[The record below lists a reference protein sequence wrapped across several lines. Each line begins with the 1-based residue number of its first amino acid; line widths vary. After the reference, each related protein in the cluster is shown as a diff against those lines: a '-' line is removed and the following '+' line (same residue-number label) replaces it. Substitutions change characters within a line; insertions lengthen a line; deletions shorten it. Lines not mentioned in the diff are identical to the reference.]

1 MYQKSTCINAYF
13 RPSKRPENTVIF
25 RPKSTG
31 KEKDAETGYH
41 YFGARYYNSDLS
53 LWLSVDP
60 MSDKYPSL
68 SPYNYCAWNPMKLVD
83 PDGAE
88 LETNTDWY
96 KDRDGHVHWNANVH
110 SQSDLKDGE
119 TYLGRTTTMIAEGED
134 MMMYGDQY
142 GHKHS
147 SIPLREITVTETLT
161 DFERTMQN
169 PIVQS
174 IHQSAS
180 SFWEYPVT
188 EAVVDVTLTVVTGGI
203 MSGIGKSALK
213 SYSKYKARTFFKNAK
228 YTEKVLKDMAKDKN
242 LHGFPSS
249 VDTYASA
256 FGKYSVKKGGDHKK
270 YHWLTMRGGYNGYTG
285 TFEYIKDGRGLINHR
300 FLNTK

>member
-1 MYQKSTCINAYF
+1 
-13 RPSKRPENTVIF
+13 
-25 RPKSTG
+25 
-31 KEKDAETGYH
+31 
-41 YFGARYYNSDLS
+41 
-53 LWLSVDP
+53 

-180 SFWEYPVT
+180 DFWTNPVT
-188 EAVVDVTLTVVTGGI
+188 LGVVAGITSVIGISEITLAVSTGDLLSGGVASYAVGKSSSRVSTTAKHIKDWIGDGRCTINKSGDPIFTSKDNLRKFRIDMNNTGGDRVH
-203 MSGIGKSALK
+203 MHLERKTPGG
-213 SYSKYKARTFFKNAK
+213 NW
-228 YTEKVLKDMAKDKN
+228 KDAT
-242 LHGFPSS
+242 S
-249 VDTYASA
+249 T
-256 FGKYSVKKGGDHKK
+256 
-270 YHWLTMRGGYNGYTG
+270 
-285 TFEYIKDGRGLINHR
+285 HR
-300 FLNTK
+300 LYPK